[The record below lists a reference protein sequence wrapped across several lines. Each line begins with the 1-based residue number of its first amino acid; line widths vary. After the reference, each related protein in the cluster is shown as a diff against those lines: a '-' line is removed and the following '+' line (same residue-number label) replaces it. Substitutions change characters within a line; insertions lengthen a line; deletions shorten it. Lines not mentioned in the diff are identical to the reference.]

1 MPPEDHG
8 AEVVGL
14 FDVLL
19 GLQHQVE
26 PAGHRHAGCFHQLL
40 AAEAALQVLVVD
52 VPHACPV
59 LPGAGGQSVVGRQGV
74 VQRAD
79 VGGALHVV
87 VAAEDVGTAARHA
100 DHAHR
105 EPENAVGPGVAAA
118 GVVLGGAHA
127 PADGERAVVGQRP
140 CDALHLGTRH
150 AGHPLGLLGVPLG
163 DLRPNLVHTV
173 NTLADVLLVQIG
185 RAHV

>member
-1 MPPEDHG
+1 MRSSDWSS
-8 AEVVGL
+8 
-14 FDVLL
+14 DVCSSDL
-19 GLQHQVE
+19 
-26 PAGHRHAGCFHQLL
+26 
-40 AAEAALQVLVVD
+40 
-52 VPHACPV
+52 
-59 LPGAGGQSVVGRQGV
+59 
-74 VQRAD
+74 D

-163 DLRPNLVHTV
+163 DLRPDLVHTV
-173 NTLADVLLVQIG
+173 NKLADVLLVLPAVLANVPEDAT
-185 RAHV
+185 AHRHVGDRKIIA